1 MRDTDRVITES
12 FTEDRGTVLMDD
24 APWSPPRHTPAIDQP
39 AWYGRRAPELTY
51 ATPERRALHE
61 HGLCAALVTVTP
73 RNRNR

>member
-12 FTEDRGTVLMDD
+12 FSEDRGTVVMDD
-24 APWSPPRHTPAIDQP
+24 VPYTPPPRDQAP

-61 HGLCAALVTVTP
+61 HGLCAALVASTP